1 MIVYDP
7 LYPRKK
13 VSITLTS
20 TYRYYNDFLKFI
32 RRSLDDAKLFTKN
45 FYAF

>member
-20 TYRYYNDFLKFI
+20 TYREYDEYLTYVRKK
-32 RRSLDDAKLFTKN
+32 LDAERLFPKN
-45 FYAF
+45 FLSF